1 MNQTE
6 KRIIEIKK
14 ELEQIKQQLKSPV
27 LIDGDDE
34 YQEQL
39 ELRYQRDDLEAELDM
54 LLEQS
59 RAEEEIE
66 GWG

>member
-1 MNQTE
+1 MDILDE
-6 KRIIEIKK
+6 KIFNLKQ
-14 ELEQIKQQLKSPV
+14 QIKDCKSQLKPSF
-27 LIDGDDE
+27 LCEEDD

-39 ELRYQRDDLEAELDM
+39 EIRWYIDELEAELDY

-66 GWG
+66 GW